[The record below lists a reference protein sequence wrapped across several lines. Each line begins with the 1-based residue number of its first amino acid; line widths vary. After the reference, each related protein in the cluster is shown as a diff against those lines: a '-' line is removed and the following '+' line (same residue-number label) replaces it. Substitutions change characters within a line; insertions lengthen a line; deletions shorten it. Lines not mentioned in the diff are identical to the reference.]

1 MAEKSGDSRSM
12 SGLFSHLGSKW
23 SKMVY
28 SFETSFHGCM
38 LCDASFIIGE
48 IGYCLWTP
56 RWRSLMKHPKC
67 KRGPE
72 MKHGTLPPEHLFM
85 ILSKSRSAKSPHIY
99 SLNKNWKLFSQ
110 RPWVS
115 IFTWLLVPLVMWG
128 LWEKT
133 LKISSHSFSC
143 FASLPKS
150 QSTFLASGIN
160 LVLGPGWNDA
170 ETCRPSLGCFPY
182 F

>member
-28 SFETSFHGCM
+28 SFETSFHECM
-38 LCDASFIIGE
+38 LCDASFIISE

-67 KRGPE
+67 KRDPE
-72 MKHGTLPPEHLFM
+72 MKYGTLLPEHLFM
-85 ILSKSRSAKSPHIY
+85 ILSKSRSTKSPHIY
-99 SLNKNWKLFSQ
+99 SLNKNLKPFFHRDHGSQFSLDVWSHWLCGACGRRHWKYPHILFH
-110 RPWVS
+110 V
-115 IFTWLLVPLVMWG
+115 LLV
-128 LWEKT
+128 
-133 LKISSHSFSC
+133 
-143 FASLPKS
+143 
-150 QSTFLASGIN
+150 
-160 LVLGPGWNDA
+160 
-170 ETCRPSLGCFPY
+170 FPRAKAH